1 MYHLIELLRKSK
13 VVARLDIL
21 HFVDEEDIQVFS
33 AKATLRDS
41 SFFYIRELTTKT
53 DIKYS
58 YHWQTQVGK
67 LICRWDNAPHH
78 RSVQTF
84 PHHKHQGNERSVLPS
99 KEVTLEQILIVI
111 DKQLNT
117 KKKKQAQE

>member
-58 YHWQTQVGK
+58 YHWQTQAGK

-78 RSVQTF
+78 RSIETF
-84 PHHKHQGNERSVLPS
+84 PHHKHKENDENVLSS
-99 KEVTLEQILIVI
+99 KEVTLEQVFNII
-111 DKQLNT
+111 DKQLKEE
-117 KKKKQAQE
+117 KKK